1 MLPRRPN
8 AGRAKISELPLGI
21 NNRALCR
28 WCGLEVPIGRRS
40 FCGSDCIH
48 EYRIRTQPR
57 YVRECVYK
65 RDNGYCALCNVDT
78 KEIAKQLLNEKDKD
92 NLRDLLTLYN
102 ISSKRKIWKKKY
114 GGGLWDADHIIPV
127 CKGGGQCDLDNYRTL
142 CISCHKAE
150 TSKLSKLP
158 N

>member
-21 NNRALCR
+21 NKRALCR

-65 RDNGYCALCNVDT
+65 RDNGYCALCNVNT
-78 KEIAKQLLNEKDKD
+78 KEIAQQLLNETDKER
-92 NLRDLLTLYN
+92 LKDLLTLYN
-102 ISSKRKIWKKKY
+102 ISSV
-114 GGGLWDADHIIPV
+114 L
-127 CKGGGQCDLDNYRTL
+127 
-142 CISCHKAE
+142 ISRQHYHVG
-150 TSKLSKLP
+150 TSFIRYFQQTRIQQGK
-158 N
+158 